1 MCTTSPGVTL
11 LFHFVGAEV
20 AEVAETVGGFTM
32 IPFLLLSLLSMAA
45 GSESDVINAGSDVI
59 NVQLAE
65 SELDGTA
72 ADDR

>member
-1 MCTTSPGVTL
+1 MTL
-11 LFHFVGAEV
+11 LFHFVG